1 MAKTP
6 ITPAPKASAPPATD
20 AAAAAAAANA
30 AANTGMQQAAEAWAA
45 GLIAPAEPAAAPP
58 EPPPAAD
65 PAPLW
70 AEFDTDFDQWTDDQ
84 KAAFQA
90 WFDELPEGED
100 HVRFDHPGAVEAFL
114 RARDAHFAGVDVRA
128 FSFELEELG
137 PILGE
142 TVFFRSAQ
150 SDLSG
155 TAKAGQEV
163 PAMITQVHSAKS
175 VDLTVFR
182 PNGMTPIGVVN
193 VQNHPAGK
201 ESPFHTS
208 WRRPTRD
215 DLPRS

>member
-1 MAKTP
+1 MANRHNK
-6 ITPAPKASAPPATD
+6 PAPKAPTPDAAPPPASD
-20 AAAAAAAANA
+20 AAAAAAEALAAANA
-30 AANTGMQQAAEAWAA
+30 GVQAAAEAWAA
-45 GLIAPAEPAAAPP
+45 GLVAPSEPPAGPVPEPAAPTAP
-58 EPPPAAD
+58 EDAAEQAAD
-65 PAPLW
+65 EPDDEDEARLDRW
-70 AEFDTDFDQWTDDQ
+70 EFLLQ
-84 KAAFQA
+84 
-90 WFDELPEGED
+90 EMP
-100 HVRFDHPGAVEAFL
+100 
-114 RARDAHFAGVDVRA
+114 
-128 FSFELEELG
+128 

-163 PAMITQVHSAKS
+163 PAVITQVHSAKS

-201 ESPFHTS
+201 DSPFHTS